1 MHYLIAYDIGAD
13 RLRTRVAKTLQ
24 RHGCLRIQRSVFF
37 ARDYLPAELQSLR
50 QEIDRLM
57 IQYAAAADSFV
68 CFPIERDL
76 AAGVFWRP
84 AGVPPDALIEK
95 TYKLLF

>member
-13 RLRTRVAKTLQ
+13 RLRTRIAKTLQ
-24 RHGCLRIQRSVFF
+24 RHGCLRLQRSVFF
-37 ARDYLPAELQSLR
+37 ARDYLPAELHSLHLAI
-50 QEIDRLM
+50 ENLM
-57 IQYAAAADSFV
+57 TNHAAPADSIV

-76 AAGVFWRP
+76 AANVFWRP